1 MMNSKDMRKHEDIIR
16 KVVISTFI
24 LVLLTGFIGLFIGLL
39 IAPQSGKSFRI
50 RISKWLLEMIDR
62 GKFTIEEAKVYSE
75 ELFEKSKEKMENIS
89 SKILRETNTE
99 K

>member
-1 MMNSKDMRKHEDIIR
+1 MNRKDIRKHEDTVR
-16 KVVISTFI
+16 KVVLSTFI

-39 IAPQSGKSFRI
+39 IAPQSGKSFRT
-50 RISKWLLEMIDR
+50 RISRWLLEMIDR

-89 SKILRETNTE
+89 SKILRETDPKE
-99 K
+99 